1 MGTRIKRSEGGDIAL
16 AAFKLGGALIEKFG
30 TASGSETAQ
39 NIGIVVE
46 LLGELIENTANNA
59 QHSEETFSLDKQFI
73 YGLIY
78 KVQNKQNLLE
88 VPGVKA
94 ISMKKSE
101 FLDAKHI
108 RLVLFVCHKRSD
120 VISNVHS
127 SLICFCS
134 FLRDKVIPWDSRKA
148 KLLKTKTV
156 DFSINNK

>member
-1 MGTRIKRSEGGDIAL
+1 
-16 AAFKLGGALIEKFG
+16 LIEKFG

-46 LLGELIENTANNA
+46 LLTELIENTANNA

-88 VPGVKA
+88 VPGVVP
-94 ISMKKSE
+94 INMIKSE

-120 VISNVHS
+120 
-127 SLICFCS
+127 L
-134 FLRDKVIPWDSRKA
+134 FLMYTHHLFVF
-148 KLLKTKTV
+148 V
-156 DFSINNK
+156 FF